1 MVYSETSQTSKV
13 ELFAQIL
20 KVEKLLTILVER
32 SASDAWHGSEYVC
45 PPELLD
51 GFDSFTGTKTKEG
64 TENWYWP
71 GIYMSGVAMLKMA
84 LNKYFCFSN

>member
-45 PPELLD
+45 PPWITWWFWFFYRHENKGRNWELISAGNLYV
-51 GFDSFTGTKTKEG
+51 GCSNVK
-64 TENWYWP
+64 N
-71 GIYMSGVAMLKMA
+71 GIE
-84 LNKYFCFSN
+84 